1 MTRLPILRT
10 LTAQNFAGVIQRLVQ
25 KEKEVLQLQSE
36 LARASSSTS
45 TRDEVRCRGDQSAL
59 TLQGDAKHERAGRAK
74 QWSSLMDEIAKHKT
88 LVRRRSSLRS

>member
-36 LARASSSTS
+36 LARASSSTAI
-45 TRDEVRCRGDQSAL
+45 RDEVRCRDDRFAL
-59 TLQGDAKHERAGRAK
+59 TL
-74 QWSSLMDEIAKHKT
+74 
-88 LVRRRSSLRS
+88 